1 MTKIKVCPGVCG
13 LESVICADSEDMVEA
28 ELTVETQC
36 PFVRKMI
43 ESIEQPISAYEVC
56 FGKPGKGAIYDA
68 AESLAHAACP
78 VPSAVVKL
86 LEVECGLALPKNVS
100 FEFVE

>member
-1 MTKIKVCPGVCG
+1 MKKIKVCPGVCG

-28 ELTVETQC
+28 ELSVESQC

-43 ESIEQPISAYEVC
+43 ESIEQPVSAYEAC
-56 FGKPGKGAIYDA
+56 FGKPGTGIIYEA
-68 AESLAHAACP
+68 AASLAHMACP

-86 LEVECGLALPKNVS
+86 LEAECGLALPKNVS
-100 FEFVE
+100 IEFVE